1 MKYDVGDLVLIKD
14 CKYKYLAPYGL
25 RRRFPN
31 FHSKL
36 LNSCG
41 IITQIID
48 HTSYL
53 EKGETID
60 NNIYIWFS
68 QLDCIEYF
76 FYENQVTGEIMK

>member
-1 MKYDVGDLVLIKD
+1 MKYNVGDLVLIKD
-14 CKYKYLAPYGL
+14 CKYKYHASYGL

-36 LNSCG
+36 LNSFG

-53 EKGETID
+53 EKGGTID
-60 NNIYIWFS
+60 NNVYIWFS

-76 FYENQVTGEIMK
+76 FYENQVTGEIMI